1 MTYSEICK
9 RLEAAGIESPAHE
22 AALLLE
28 HFCSVP
34 REEIPFRRSEEFLSP
49 ELSAAVEKREKRY
62 PLQYI
67 FGEWGFCGES
77 YKVGEGCLIP
87 RSETE
92 LLVMRA
98 CELLPRGARLLDL
111 CTGSGCIAVSV
122 LKRRRDCT
130 AVGVDVSER
139 ALRYASENAR
149 RNRVD
154 DMVTFIESDILDPS
168 SAERLFTGGGFSA
181 ILSNP
186 PYIKRGAASE
196 LEPELSFEPELALF
210 GGNDGM
216 VFYRAI
222 VSGFLPYVMS
232 GGFALFEIG
241 YDLGDD
247 IKKICTDR
255 GFDCTVEKDLAG
267 LDRLAYVKL

>member
-9 RLEAAGIESPAHE
+9 RLAAAGVESPSYE

-34 REEIPFRRSEEFLSP
+34 REEIPFRRNEELFSP

-67 FGEWGFCGES
+67 IGEWDFCGES

-98 CELLPRGARLLDL
+98 CELLPRGARFLDL

-122 LKRRRDCT
+122 LKRRSDCT

-154 DMVTFIESDILDPS
+154 DRISFTETDILDPS
-168 SAERLFTGGGFSA
+168 SAEKLFAGEGFSA

-186 PYIKRGAASE
+186 PYIKRGAAAE
-196 LEPELSFEPELALF
+196 LEPELSFEPSLALF
-210 GGNDGM
+210 GGDDGM

-241 YDLGDD
+241 YDLGKDMRD
-247 IKKICTDR
+247 ICAR
-255 GFDCTVEKDLAG
+255 YGFDCKVEKDLAG
-267 LDRLAYVKL
+267 LDRLAYISL